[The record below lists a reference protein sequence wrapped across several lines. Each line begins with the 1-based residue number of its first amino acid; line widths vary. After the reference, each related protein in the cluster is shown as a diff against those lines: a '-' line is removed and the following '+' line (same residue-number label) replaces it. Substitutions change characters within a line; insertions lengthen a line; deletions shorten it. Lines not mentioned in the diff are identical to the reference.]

1 MSPSSRPF
9 VYFTGWAQ
17 DDGYPIH
24 YAAVKRGTPVYA
36 SDGQQVGVID
46 EVVDNY
52 REHILDGFV
61 IEDSSGELRFV
72 DAPEVA
78 RTAERAVSLTIDS
91 AVAAQLPPPE
101 KGAPEFSP
109 AAQRSPGQAAR
120 RQMAASLTRVRARA
134 CSSAGGRCGSRIPP
148 SRC

>member
-1 MSPSSRPF
+1 MPSLFASGVPEYPATSIFHR
-9 VYFTGWAQ
+9 VGD
-17 DDGYPIH
+17 DDGHPIH

-36 SDGQQVGVID
+36 ADGQQVGVVD

-61 IEDSSGELRFV
+61 IENTDGALRFV

-78 RTAERAVSLTIDS
+78 RTAERAVRLRIDS
-91 AVAAQLPPPE
+91 AAAAQLPTPE

-109 AAQRSPGQAAR
+109 RRSGRIGKLLGRNWR
-120 RQMAASLTRVRARA
+120 RR
-134 CSSAGGRCGSRIPP
+134 
-148 SRC
+148 

>member
-1 MSPSSRPF
+1 M
-9 VYFTGWAQ
+9 GA

-36 SDGQQVGVID
+36 SDGQRVGVID

-52 REHILDGFV
+52 REHILDGFI
-61 IEDSSGELRFV
+61 IEDTERELRFV

-78 RTAERAVSLTIDS
+78 HTAERAVRLTIDS
-91 AVAAQLPPPE
+91 AAAAQLPTPE

-109 AAQRSPGQAAR
+109 R
-120 RQMAASLTRVRARA
+120 R
-134 CSSAGGRCGSRIPP
+134 AGRLGKLLGGTWRR
-148 SRC
+148 R